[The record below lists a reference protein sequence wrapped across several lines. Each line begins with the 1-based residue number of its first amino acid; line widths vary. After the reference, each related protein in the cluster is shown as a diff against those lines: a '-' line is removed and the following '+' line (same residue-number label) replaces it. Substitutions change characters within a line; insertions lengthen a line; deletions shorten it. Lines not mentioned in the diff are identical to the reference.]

1 MSRQDSWCGVA
12 SLKCCFSAIGVA
24 APKAISPKG
33 YATLRKRL
41 AKGLRFRAYAIA
53 FGAGS
58 AIGVAAPK
66 AISPKGYATL
76 RKRLAKGRPYA
87 NAKRGLWPQLP
98 RLCDR
103 IRSG

>member
-1 MSRQDSWCGVA
+1 MSIC
-12 SLKCCFSAIGVA
+12 
-24 APKAISPKG
+24 PP
-33 YATLRKRL
+33 Y
-41 AKGLRFRAYAIA
+41 
-53 FGAGS
+53 S